1 MNFLHGRLKSRFRAA
16 DHLYELALFIHSCY
30 YYTMISVET
39 YKGKAVTEHDVEIVE
54 RKGTGHPDF
63 MCDSIMEA
71 ISIAL
76 CREYMKVFGAILHHN
91 IDKGLLAAGR
101 TVKTFGGG
109 RVTKPMELTI
119 GDRATF
125 RAAGRKIP
133 VADIAVDTAKKW
145 MMENMRFIDPG
156 KHLKCR
162 VVLAPGS
169 EELTDIFL
177 RPGKV
182 RAANDTSA
190 AVGYYPLSPTETVVH
205 DLERYLN
212 SKKFK
217 DRYPDS
223 GEDVKVMGL
232 RRGDI
237 LDITVAMPFIARFI
251 RSEKEY
257 FERKEIVRGVMMKFL
272 KKYEGFKKREVH
284 FNTLD
289 ERGRGLGGIYL
300 SLLGTSA
307 EDADSGQ
314 VGRGNRVNGLIS
326 MNRPMGTEAA
336 AGKNPVSHVGKIY
349 NVLAHSMARKVYEE
363 VEGLKEVYILLLSR
377 IGTPIDA
384 PRMASAQVLTDG
396 GLKLK
401 DVSKKITGIIEREM
415 ANIRKFCMD
424 LSKGKYPI
432 C

>member
-1 MNFLHGRLKSRFRAA
+1 
-16 DHLYELALFIHSCY
+16 
-30 YYTMISVET
+30 MIISMIVVEAYGGT
-39 YKGKAVTEHDVEIVE
+39 PITEHRVEIVE

-71 ISIAL
+71 ISVAL
-76 CREYMKVFGAILHHN
+76 SREYLSTFGVILHHN
-91 IDKGLLAAGR
+91 TDKGLLAAGK
-101 TVKTFGGG
+101 TVKSFGGG

-125 RAAGRKIP
+125 AASDKKIA
-133 VADIAVDTAKKW
+133 VADIAREAAKRWIRKH
-145 MMENMRFIDPG
+145 MRFVDPERHV
-156 KHLKCR
+156 KYR

-169 EELTDIFL
+169 EELTDIFS

-190 AVGYYPLSPTETVVH
+190 AVGYYPLSPAEKTVLE
-205 DLERYLN
+205 LERYLN
-212 SKKFK
+212 SKRFK
-217 DRYPDS
+217 DTYPET
-223 GEDVKVMGL
+223 GEDIKVMGL

-237 LDITVAMPFIARFI
+237 LDITLAMPLLSRFI
-251 RSEKEY
+251 TSEKEY
-257 FERKEIVRGVMMKFL
+257 FRRKDSIHSHL
-272 KKYEGFKKREVH
+272 KGALEKNGDFKKIMIH

-289 ERGRGLGGIYL
+289 EKGRGLGGIYL

-349 NVLAHSMARKVYEE
+349 NVLAHSIARKVFEE
-363 VEGLKEVYILLLSR
+363 VEGMKEVYILLLSR
-377 IGTPIDA
+377 IGTPIDS
-384 PRMASAQVLTDG
+384 PQMASAQILTDK
-396 GLKLK
+396 KLRPK
-401 DVSKKITGIIEREM
+401 DASKKISAIIEREL
-415 ANIRKFCMD
+415 ADINKFCMD
-424 LSKGKYPI
+424 LSKGKYSI